1 MAKKNLQETEQ
12 FQRDAANF
20 ASDPTQFKIN
30 RVKKLKELYSDE
42 PSLKRRLDQTA
53 TYRSGQYSTA
63 KSVREALDKAITNR
77 DSVVETSKKLYAV
90 NPIYASVIDYISN
103 MYMWRYKVLPHR
115 VYTKSKTKAK
125 KQAKAEDFN
134 LMYNLMLEVVDGL
147 SIETKFPAMLSLLYV
162 NGAVYFTTVCDEESI
177 TIDTM
182 LLPDKYCR
190 KIGETQY
197 GSNIIQFD
205 FSYFQD
211 TGAQGDDLKDLLK
224 SFPKEFQAGYNR
236 YTKDSNLRWQT
247 LDPHF
252 SSALLLNEMSIPTYF
267 YLLGGILDYEKY
279 QDNELERNDNLL
291 KYLVVHT
298 MPHYEDNLIF
308 EVDEVQAIHQSLKR
322 IVDTGEKARLITTYG
337 DVHVDRI
344 SENDTSENQVLSKAF
359 AAIFNNA
366 GFNSG
371 LFTGDSVTALEM
383 SLIRDKGR
391 VWKHVQSLLNFYT
404 IAINNWFE
412 FKDYQADI
420 DILPI
425 SPYTY
430 NDDIVKYKENAT
442 LGVGKLD
449 YFIASGVKQKNIQ
462 DQLQLESFLKLDQI
476 VPMQTSYTQ
485 TADDR
490 KEEGVEGKTDDKDNK
505 TGVEP
510 TDNKNPKSEEQ
521 PQKAEDEVNEE
532 TDNQS

>member
-1 MAKKNLQETEQ
+1 MANKNKTENKI
-12 FQRDAANF
+12 FQNDAANF
-20 ASDPTQFKIN
+20 ASNPANFRIN
-30 RVKKLKELYSDE
+30 RVNKLKQLYSDE
-42 PSLKRRLDQTA
+42 PSIKRRLNQTA
-53 TYRSGQYSTA
+53 SYKSSSYSTA
-63 KSVREALDKAITNR
+63 KSVRQALDQALTNR
-77 DSVVETSKKLYAV
+77 MSVVETSKKLYAT

-103 MYMWRYKVLPHR
+103 MYMWRYKVIPHK
-115 VYTKSKTKAK
+115 VYSKSKAKSK
-125 KQAKAEDFN
+125 KQPKEIDFT
-134 LMYNLMLEVVDGL
+134 LMYNLMLEVADGL
-147 SIETKFPAMLSLLYV
+147 SIETKFPAMLSLLYL
-162 NGAVYFTTVCDEESI
+162 NGAVYFTTICDEESI

-182 LLPDKYCR
+182 LLPDQYCR

-197 GSNIIQFD
+197 GTNIIQFD
-205 FSYFQD
+205 FSYFQNL
-211 TGAQGDDLKDLLK
+211 GAQGKDLQDLLK
-224 SFPKEFQAGYNR
+224 SFPKEFQSGYRLYQHDAN
-236 YTKDSNLRWQT
+236 KRWQT
-247 LDPHF
+247 LDPHY

-291 KYLVVHT
+291 KYLVIHT

-308 EVDEVQAIHQSLKR
+308 EVDEVEAIHKSLKK

-337 DVHVDRI
+337 DIHVDRI
-344 SENDTSENQVLSKAF
+344 SDNDTSENQVLSNAF
-359 AAIFNNA
+359 ASIFNNA

-371 LFTGDSVTALEM
+371 LFTGESVTALEM

-430 NDDIVKYKENAT
+430 NDDIMKYKENAT

-449 YFIASGVKQKNIQ
+449 YFIASGIKQKNIQ
-462 DQLQLESFLKLDQI
+462 DQLNLESFLKLDQI
-476 VPMQTSYTQ
+476 IPMQTSYTQ
-485 TADDR
+485 TAEDR
-490 KEEGVEGKTDDKDNK
+490 KGESIVKDKTGEKDNK
-505 TGVEP
+505 TEIEP
-510 TDNKNPKSEEQ
+510 AENKNLEPKNKSIN
-521 PQKAEDEVNEE
+521 EDEVDEE
-532 TDNQS
+532 TSD

>member
-1 MAKKNLQETEQ
+1 MAKKTYNETEQ

-20 ASDPTQFKIN
+20 ASDPTQFRIN

-42 PSLKRRLDQTA
+42 PSLKRRFDQTVGYKSG
-53 TYRSGQYSTA
+53 TYTNA
-63 KSVREALDKAITNR
+63 KSIREALNKALSNR
-77 DSVVETSKKLYAV
+77 DTVVETSKQLYAT
-90 NPIYASVIDYISN
+90 NPIYASVIDYVSN
-103 MYMWRYKVLPHR
+103 MYMWRYKVIPHKI
-115 VYTKSKTKAK
+115 YTKSK
-125 KQAKAEDFN
+125 AKARKQLGDEDFA
-134 LMYNLMLEVVDGL
+134 LIYNLMLEAVDGL

-162 NGAVYFTTVCDEESI
+162 NGAVYFTTFCDEESL

-182 LLPDKYCR
+182 LLPDKFC
-190 KIGETQY
+190 KKVGETQY
-197 GSNIIQFD
+197 GTNLIQFD
-205 FSYFQD
+205 FSYFDSLGLSGQD
-211 TGAQGDDLKDLLK
+211 LLDLLK
-224 SFPKEFQAGYNR
+224 SFPKELQSGYRKYKTNN
-236 YTKDSNLRWQT
+236 NLRWQT

-267 YLLGGILDYEKY
+267 YLMGGILDYEKY
-279 QDNELERNDNLL
+279 QDNELERHDNLL

-308 EVDEVQAIHQSLKR
+308 EVDEVEAIHKSLKR

-359 AAIFNNA
+359 ASIFNNA

-371 LFTGDSVTALEM
+371 LFTGESVTALEM

-391 VWKHVQSLLNFYT
+391 VWKYVQSLLNFYT

-430 NDDIVKYKENAT
+430 NDDITKYKENAT

-449 YFIASGVKQKNIQ
+449 YFIASGIKQKNIQ
-462 DQLQLESFLKLDQI
+462 DQLNLESFLKLDEI

-485 TADDR
+485 TAEDR
-490 KEEGVEGKTDDKDNK
+490 VNEGVEDNNSGSKKNK
-505 TGVEP
+505 TGIEP
-510 TDNKNPKSEEQ
+510 TDNKDNAPEQ
-521 PQKAEDEVNEE
+521 KQTEDELNEE
-532 TDNQS
+532 TSN